1 MKYAKK
7 HLAILLLL
15 LGVWTS
21 PVLAQSCAMCY
32 ATVRGTPKEGQR
44 AIGRAII
51 VLLLP
56 PVGIMTVGVGMA
68 FRYGKRRDQ
77 EHDDTPV

>member
-1 MKYAKK
+1 MKIARK
-7 HLAILLLL
+7 HLSILLLV
-15 LGVWTS
+15 LGLWTA

-56 PVGIMTVGVGMA
+56 PLGIMTVGVGMA
-68 FRYGKRRDQ
+68 FRYGKRRDL
-77 EHDDTPV
+77 EHDDDPA